1 MAAGAAPVAA
11 AGRLGAGAPVAAGAA
26 LVAAA
31 TIDGGQAKGGVARS
45 SGRGALRPIPRF
57 DRDNTGQSSARVA
70 WVSVR

>member
-31 TIDGGQAKGGVARS
+31 TIDGGQAKGGVV
-45 SGRGALRPIPRF
+45 RPIPRF

-70 WVSVR
+70 WVSAR